1 MVREGSELPDGTIL
15 DEITESG
22 GVAINFFG
30 DVAFHGRTGGVK
42 AVFTQNGLI
51 AKKGDPLADSTIL
64 SEIHP
69 TGGVAINFY
78 GDVAFHGKVGTD
90 TDVVLVGPA
99 PLPPVQ

>member
-30 DVAFHGRTGGVK
+30 DVAFHG
-42 AVFTQNGLI
+42 
-51 AKKGDPLADSTIL
+51 
-64 SEIHP
+64 
-69 TGGVAINFY
+69 
-78 GDVAFHGKVGTD
+78 KVGTD